1 MLSNEGK
8 LALKG
13 HIDYIQFTNHPVWK
27 AAVKPSAWTLMEKS
41 NALSCFNTDNGPGD
55 KCYRNL
61 IMGQEIN
68 GTETKKKR
76 QLDQGRLRMAIL
88 PFGSSTLTC

>member
-55 KCYRNL
+55 K
-61 IMGQEIN
+61 
-68 GTETKKKR
+68 
-76 QLDQGRLRMAIL
+76 
-88 PFGSSTLTC
+88 

>member
-27 AAVKPSAWTLMEKS
+27 APVKPSTWTLVKKS
-41 NALSCFNTDNGPGD
+41 NALSRFNTDNEPGD
-55 KCYRNL
+55 KCYGNL
-61 IMGQEIN
+61 IRGQEIN
-68 GTETKKKR
+68 GTETLKKR
-76 QLDQGRLRMAIL
+76 HN
-88 PFGSSTLTC
+88 LTKEGWEWQYYHLEAAL